1 MRFTLT
7 KVLTSIALFGGCF
20 VPVLVDLGS
29 THLLNDLWDAHA
41 RTHLVWMISSFF
53 LIFILGMYFLW
64 IKNEEYTPALMS
76 LCVLVGYSIS
86 AMTISLYGGV
96 FLGEGGVEPEHFGI
110 PINVIHFSSMLIIQ
124 LISLILLYREQKIDT
139 N

>member
-7 KVLTSIALFGGCF
+7 KVLTSIALIGGCF

-96 FLGEGGVEPEHFGI
+96 FLGEGGVEPEPFGI

-124 LISLILLYREQKIDT
+124 LISLILLYREKKIDT

>member
-96 FLGEGGVEPEHFGI
+96 FLGEGGVEPEPFGI
-110 PINVIHFSSMLIIQ
+110 PINLIHFSSMLLIQ
-124 LISLILLYREQKIDT
+124 LISLILLYRKQKIDT